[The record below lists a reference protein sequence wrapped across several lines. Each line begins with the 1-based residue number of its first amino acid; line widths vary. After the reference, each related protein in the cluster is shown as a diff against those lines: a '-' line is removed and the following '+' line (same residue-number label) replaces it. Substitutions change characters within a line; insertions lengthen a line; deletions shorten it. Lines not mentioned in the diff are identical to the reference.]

1 MMPMR
6 KTLVI
11 VSGYFNPIHTGHIN
25 LIKAARELGD
35 KLLVIVN
42 NDEQQT
48 LKKGKIIMDQWNRMD
63 VVQTLRDVDEA
74 VLAIDADRTVVQTL
88 EAIARVYT
96 SRDFQTLFGEFDI
109 IFANGGD
116 RDSEK
121 AIPETEVC
129 TKYGIHM
136 RFGIGG
142 TDKTYSSSD
151 INKRR
156 GVE

>member
-1 MMPMR
+1 MNHMQ

-25 LIKAARELGD
+25 LIKSARELGD

-42 NDEQQT
+42 NDEQQQQ
-48 LKKGKIIMDQWNRMD
+48 KKGKIIMDQWNRMD
-63 VVQTLRDVDEA
+63 VVETLRDVDEV
-74 VLAIDADRTVVQTL
+74 VLSIDTDRTVVKTL
-88 EAIARVYT
+88 EKIARVYT
-96 SRDFQTLFGEFDI
+96 SEDFTSLFGEFAM

-121 AIPETEVC
+121 AIPETDIC
-129 TKYGIHM
+129 NAYGIKL
-136 RFGIGG
+136 RFGVGG
-142 TDKTYSSSD
+142 TDKAFSSSD

-156 GVE
+156 GLE

>member
-1 MMPMR
+1 MQ

-42 NDEQQT
+42 NDEQQK
-48 LKKGKIIMDQWNRMD
+48 LKKGKIIMDQRNRID
-63 VVQTLRDVDEA
+63 VVETIRDVDEV
-74 VLAIDADRTVVQTL
+74 VLSVDTDKTVVRTL
-88 EAIARVYT
+88 EKIARVYT
-96 SRDFQTLFGEFDI
+96 SDDFKSLFGEYKM

-129 TKYGIHM
+129 TAYGIEM
-136 RFGIGG
+136 RFGVGG
-142 TDKTYSSSD
+142 SDKIYSSSA

-156 GVE
+156 GLE

>member
-1 MMPMR
+1 MQ

-25 LIKAARELGD
+25 LIKSARELGD

-42 NDEQQT
+42 NDEQQK

-74 VLAIDADRTVVQTL
+74 VLSIDTDRTVVKTL
-88 EAIARVYT
+88 EKIARVYT
-96 SRDFQTLFGEFDI
+96 SEDFRILFGEFTM

-121 AIPETEVC
+121 AIPETDVC
-129 TKYGIHM
+129 TTYGIKM

-142 TDKTYSSSD
+142 ADKTFSSSD

-156 GVE
+156 GLE

>member
-1 MMPMR
+1 MDAMQ

-25 LIKAARELGD
+25 LIKSARELGD

-48 LKKGKIIMDQWNRMD
+48 LKKGKIIMDHWNRMD

-74 VLAIDADRTVVQTL
+74 VLAIDADRTVVKTL
-88 EAIARVYT
+88 EKIARVYT
-96 SRDFQTLFGEFDI
+96 SDDFRTLFGEFRM

-129 TKYGIHM
+129 NTYGITM
-136 RFGIGG
+136 QFGIGG
-142 TDKTYSSSD
+142 IDKVYSSSD

-156 GVE
+156 GAE